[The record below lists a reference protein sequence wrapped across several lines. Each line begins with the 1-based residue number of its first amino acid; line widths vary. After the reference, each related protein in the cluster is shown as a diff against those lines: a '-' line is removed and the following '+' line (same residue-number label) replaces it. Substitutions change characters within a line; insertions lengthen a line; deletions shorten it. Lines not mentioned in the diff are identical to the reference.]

1 MGVGIGLKLSMQKLG
16 FQYPLTKANSQ
27 LQFLIKPNIAEF
39 LLIAGEGFYGLSTKS
54 SHRAAHA
61 FSSPPLN
68 AWDVTTMIGEVR
80 PFYFPLGA

>member
-1 MGVGIGLKLSMQKLG
+1 MQKSG

-27 LQFLIKPNIAEF
+27 LQLLIKPDIAEF
-39 LLIAGEGFYGLSTKS
+39 LLIAGEGFYGLGTKS
-54 SHRAAHA
+54 SHPAARA